1 MRNKIKKATTITV
14 LALVILSLSGLGL
27 AKYLGL
33 LPDIHTKLF
42 VSSLTLL
49 FTQVCTY
56 LEPAEYLTVA
66 EVICIP
72 SLILLLIIT
81 RASMIRRFSC

>member
-33 LPDIHTKLF
+33 LPDIHTGRL

-56 LEPAEYLTVA
+56 LEPAEYLTVVEA
-66 EVICIP
+66 ICIP